1 MRALLLLAITGAL
14 ASGCLRSKF
23 DLCLESPPDPQCGYL
38 DAGFD
43 GAEADAGS
51 DAAGTD
57 AGSDAAGTDAGSDA
71 AQTDAGAADATT
83 D

>member
-43 GAEADAGS
+43 
-51 DAAGTD
+51 
-57 AGSDAAGTDAGSDA
+57 AAGTDAGSDA

>member
-1 MRALLLLAITGAL
+1 MRALLVVTITGAL
-14 ASGCLRSKF
+14 ASGCLRTKF

-38 DAGFD
+38 DAGF
-43 GAEADAGS
+43 
-51 DAAGTD
+51 
-57 AGSDAAGTDAGSDA
+57 DAAGTDAGSDA